1 MTMAVSPLPENAAH
15 DPSARPGLTGV
26 PATMTFR
33 SLRGMENLKAPSGC
47 SLPLRPMA
55 SSTGFHSAG
64 VCANTTEEQRRM
76 SSLEIE
82 RQADIRGLLGSSCS
96 TLDGGGGTCAG
107 RSVMGKSYNFTRGA
121 AFGDTLAQS
130 NKKRGQMP
138 APHCDFFVAATLFLP
153 SLLST
158 QLLRQLHWP
167 VLPRLLPLPSWFP
180 RPSWRGFRHVS
191 GAFLL
196 AIARCPAIR

>member
-82 RQADIRGLLGSSCS
+82 RQADIRGLLGSSCL
-96 TLDGGGGTCAG
+96 TLDGGGGACAG
-107 RSVMGKSYNFTRGA
+107 SRVMGESYHFTRGA
-121 AFGDTLAQS
+121 ALGDNLPQT
-130 NKKRGQMP
+130 NKKSGENPR
-138 APHCDFFVAATLFLP
+138 PHCDFFVSGNLF
-153 SLLST
+153 
-158 QLLRQLHWP
+158 
-167 VLPRLLPLPSWFP
+167 FY
-180 RPSWRGFRHVS
+180 
-191 GAFLL
+191 FL
-196 AIARCPAIR
+196 